1 MDNNQEKPVLIIKRA
16 KIFGSILSIIELL
29 LALSFTTLLT
39 LKENMAIVFGLI
51 GLIYLLF
58 ACIYPLLITQIS
70 LYNKNI
76 KIEYLFMTINIEYSS
91 IKSIDFFYS
100 GFGRIFIIHLIKKI
114 KYLSLLFFVIIK
126 YSIFNKTDIKEMG
139 AFFVRKG
146 LLDSC
151 NNKFDF

>member
-1 MDNNQEKPVLIIKRA
+1 MDNNQEKAVLVIKRTR
-16 KIFGSILSIIELL
+16 IFGSILSIIELL

-76 KIEYLFMTINIEYSS
+76 KIEYLFMTINLEYSS
-91 IKSIDFFYS
+91 IKSIDFFIV
-100 GFGRIFIIHLIKKI
+100 GLVEF
-114 KYLSLLFFVIIK
+114 LLYI
-126 YSIFNKTDIKEMG
+126 
-139 AFFVRKG
+139 
-146 LLDSC
+146 
-151 NNKFDF
+151 